1 MKSMSSQFYRS
12 ILVTGGTANL
22 GYQCTIQ
29 LARKYPDYQIVIA
42 SRSDPNSAADS
53 INRLLGQK
61 NVKFLKLDLSSLTQ
75 VRSFVA
81 EWEAN
86 KFPPIYSLVFN
97 AALQFPGDVQYT
109 SDGFEKTFAISHI
122 GHALLFSL
130 LHPHLADTARVVIV
144 SSGTH
149 DPAQKSGLPD
159 AHYLS
164 AEEIAHPKGDSLKSN
179 GRQRYATTKLTNVLY
194 SYALHRRFEVINKKS
209 GKHWTVVAFDPGLM
223 PGTGLARDAT
233 AFEKFLWLKVLPKM
247 IPLLRLLLSPNV
259 HTAEYSGK
267 MLARLVIGS
276 DEEIG
281 SGMYYEG
288 NRRIKSSDASYD
300 QDKQEDLW
308 NWTLRTLAKND
319 SEISLFDLKDLL

>member
-1 MKSMSSQFYRS
+1 MPSKFHRS

-22 GYQCTIQ
+22 GYQCAIN

-42 SRSDPNSAADS
+42 SRSDPNSSADS
-53 INRLLGQK
+53 INRSLGQK
-61 NVKFLKLDLSSLTQ
+61 NVKFLQLDLSSLAQ
-75 VRSFVA
+75 VRSFAA

-86 KFPPIYSLVFN
+86 QFPPIYSLVFN
-97 AALQFPGDVQYT
+97 AALQFPGDAQYT
-109 SDGFEKTFAISHI
+109 GDGFEKTFAISHI

-130 LHPHLADTARVVIV
+130 LRPHLADTARVVIV

-159 AHYLS
+159 AYYSS
-164 AEEIAHPKGDSLKSN
+164 AEEIAHPKGDALKNN

-194 SYALHRRFEVINKKS
+194 SYALHRRFEAINKKT
-209 GKHWTVVAFDPGLM
+209 GKHWTVAAFDPGLM

-233 AFEKFLWLKVLPKM
+233 GFEKFLWLKVLPKIM
-247 IPLLRLLLSPNV
+247 PVLRLLFSPNV
-259 HTAEYSGK
+259 HTAEYSGQ
-267 MLARLVIGS
+267 MLARLVTGS

-281 SGMYYEG
+281 SGKYYEE
-288 NRRIKSSDASYD
+288 NRQIKSSDASYD

-308 NWTLRTLAKND
+308 KWTVKTLAKSD
-319 SEISLFDLKDLL
+319 SEISRFDFKDLL